1 MVAYC
6 CLILVITSYII
17 CVYIYICMLV
27 PNTCF
32 CWCQFQSYSFHVSLF
47 NSWPHLPIQ
56 LICTKSEHWKMAQ
69 YHRFHWCA
77 FKKTVHNK
85 HLSIHSF
92 PNVQQKIHSQ
102 QSRVNGVWSGLAH
115 GPALSAALDHEIGDE
130 AFDRWGMGM
139 VLSLGTVSSN
149 AMKTNS
155 YCQHPHGCFQKLG
168 VPQNGW
174 FIVENPIKMDDLGV
188 PLFSET
194 PTSLPHIQKLL
205 DIFPSVHSEPGFFRH
220 SSVSNWPLAARSL
233 EGDRTKGHLNIT
245 ALHFRA
251 WCGMEWGK
259 HKQ

>member
-1 MVAYC
+1 MVACC
-6 CLILVITSYII
+6 CLILVITSYMIY
-17 CVYIYICMLV
+17 VYIHIYIYKYVVAKHVFLLMPIPIILISCFPFRLLAPSAHPTDLHKEWALKNGTLSQV
-27 PNTCF
+27 PLMCF
-32 CWCQFQSYSFHVSLF
+32 QKL
-47 NSWPHLPIQ
+47 
-56 LICTKSEHWKMAQ
+56 
-69 YHRFHWCA
+69 
-77 FKKTVHNK
+77 VHNK

-115 GPALSAALDHEIGDE
+115 GPALSAALDHEVGDE

-139 VLSLGTVSSN
+139 VLSPPVRYRQ
-149 AMKTNS
+149 MPWKTNS
-155 YCQHPHGCFQKLG
+155 CCQHPHGCFQKLG

-174 FIVENPIKMDDLGV
+174 FIMENPIKMDDLGV
-188 PLFSET
+188 P
-194 PTSLPHIQKLL
+194 SLPHIQKLL

-233 EGDRTKGHLNIT
+233 EGDRTKGHLNIA